1 MALPDLS
8 LPVPAV
14 EFARLAEAAYDP
26 AIPPTFVAGAN
37 EVYVTLLPTGAIVVT
52 CRGSSDLADWWV
64 DLKSLPGYAP
74 DLKCYVHAG
83 FLEAAHQVW
92 PVLKFWLDATPGPI
106 WLCGHSKGAAE
117 ATVLAALM
125 VRWGRPPAGLVT
137 FGSPRVGFSG
147 LSWWLRGIPVWLF
160 VHGADRI
167 TRVPF
172 LLGWRP
178 ICPPIV
184 IGRPG
189 HPLADHLIPRY
200 IAALSKE
207 APVPENT
214 SHSKPWF
221 MSKGV
226 IGGAVAV
233 AAAAAQLAGIDPSP
247 LLDLLGVDPASVTP
261 AAVLSS
267 LGLSGGALAIIG
279 RVYATTVL
287 TAQAVRRSNAAGALS
302 LLAGPALAGAVIL
315 SAVAPLGACSTGV
328 VMPGPIADLTARSPL
343 HQVASGRANLNAV
356 LAAAAVY
363 VQSGQATGKLTET
376 VRDLS
381 VSAAAAVDR
390 ADAVA
395 TAGASQTVVTVI
407 LSAAHRD
414 LREMTAAMAKEV
426 RGQVLS
432 LIATASVE
440 RGLDLGSNLAIGATA
455 AAHTRLTAWESEAR
469 DPTPAELAALSAETA
484 SLLAIIRGE

>member
-1 MALPDLS
+1 MELPG
-8 LPVPAV
+8 LPIPAV
-14 EFARLAEAAYDP
+14 EFARLAAAAYDP
-26 AIPPTFVAGAN
+26 ATTPDFVAGSS
-37 EVYVTLLPTGAIVVT
+37 EIYVTRLGDEIILTW
-52 CRGSSDLADWWV
+52 RGSSDIADWRM
-64 DLKSLPGYAP
+64 DLWSVPGYAP
-74 DLKCYVHAG
+74 DLQCWAHSG
-83 FLEAAHQVW
+83 FLECAHQAW
-92 PVLKFWLDATPGPI
+92 PILWFWLNKNPGRV

-117 ATVLAALM
+117 ATVIAALM
-125 VRWGRPPAGLVT
+125 TRFGRPPAGLVT

-167 TRVPF
+167 TRLPF
-172 LLGWRP
+172 LWGWRP
-178 ICPPIV
+178 IRPPIV

-200 IAALSKE
+200 IAALSEE
-207 APVPENT
+207 APVPEALPLPT
-214 SHSKPWF
+214 AKPLYL
-221 MSKGV
+221 SKGV

-233 AAAAAQLAGIDPSP
+233 AAAGAQLAGVDTTVIAP
-247 LLDLLGVDPASVTP
+247 LLDLVGLDPSSVTP

-267 LGLSGGALAIIG
+267 LGVSGGVLAIIG
-279 RVYATTVL
+279 RVYATATL
-287 TAQAVRRSNAAGALS
+287 TARALRRPSTALS
-302 LLAGPALAGAVIL
+302 MLAGPALAGAVIL
-315 SAVAPLGACSTGV
+315 GAVGPLGACATGV
-328 VMPGPIADLTARSPL
+328 VMPGPVADITARSAL

-356 LAAAAVY
+356 LAAAVY
-363 VQSGQATGKLTET
+363 VQSGQATGHLTDT
-376 VRDLS
+376 VRELS
-381 VSAAAAVDR
+381 ASAAAAIDR

-414 LREMTAAMAKEV
+414 LRELAAAMAKEV
-426 RGQVLS
+426 RGSVLA

-469 DPTPAELAALSAETA
+469 DPTAAESAALAAETG